1 MREAF
6 LPYAVARTMG
16 GRVTVAVAAS
26 APAPTTAARGR
37 VRRTVTGRATPD
49 RLRRVGAVLVV
60 GCLLTA
66 LAGLLSGLSR
76 TDQIA
81 DGGGRIAELTVD
93 AAELYRS
100 LADADAMATSGYVS
114 GGIEP
119 ADVRARYDAD
129 LSMAADRIVAAASR
143 LPADDPA
150 TVPVATLSKQLPVY
164 SGLIETARTYNRQGL
179 PLGQSYLN
187 SGSTLMRTTMLPAAE
202 ELRRLQT
209 ASLDRAY
216 DSGGAIPLVLLV
228 FGVATLVAI
237 VDVSVLERRR
247 TRRVFNTGL
256 VAAGAGITAALLW
269 VLIAGFV
276 TAGAIGDARQHSD
289 AATALDA
296 ARAAV
301 LQARS
306 NESLVLVARG
316 GGAADTGFTAQ
327 LTRVLGPDGLLT
339 AAAAHGAPVDGIRA
353 ATQAWDGAHR
363 ALRELDNSGKYIEAV
378 ASATGATA
386 GGSGTRFTELDDALS
401 RTIAGEREAF
411 RAAAVAASGATN
423 GLAWV
428 PAGLAVLAAAGVAV
442 GIAGRV
448 GEYR

>member
-1 MREAF
+1 MS
-6 LPYAVARTMG
+6 LDVAP
-16 GRVTVAVAAS
+16 S
-26 APAPTTAARGR
+26 APSPTAAARGR
-37 VRRTVTGRATPD
+37 LRRLVTGSATPD
-49 RLRRVGAVLVV
+49 RLRRTGAVLVV

-76 TDQIA
+76 TEDIA
-81 DGGGRIAELTVD
+81 DGGGRISALTVD

-119 ADVRARYDAD
+119 AAVRARYDDD
-129 LSMAADRIVAAASR
+129 LNRAADRLVKAASR

-150 TVPVATLSKQLPVY
+150 TRPVATISMQLPVY

-209 ASLDRAY
+209 ASLTSAY
-216 DSGGAIPLVLLV
+216 EGGAAIPLVLLG

-237 VDVSVLERRR
+237 LDVSVLERKR
-247 TRRVFNTGL
+247 TRRVLNPGL
-256 VAAGAGITAALLW
+256 VAAGVGMTAALLW
-269 VLIAGFV
+269 VVIAGFI
-276 TAGAIGDARQHSD
+276 ASGAITSARQHSD
-289 AATALDA
+289 AAAALDD

-327 LTRVLGPDGLLT
+327 LTRVLGAEGRGGLL
-339 AAAAHGAPVDGIRA
+339 AAAADRGARVDDVRSA
-353 ATQAWDGAHR
+353 AETWSAAHR
-363 ALRELDNSGKYIEAV
+363 NLRELDNNGKYPEAV
-378 ASATGATA
+378 ASATGTDPN
-386 GGSGTRFTELDDALS
+386 GSGATFDRLDAALATVIS
-401 RTIAGEREAF
+401 AERDAF
-411 RAAAVAASGATN
+411 RASAVAASGATN

-428 PAGLAVLAAAGVAV
+428 PAGLAVLATAGVAF
-442 GIAGRV
+442 GIDRKSV
-448 GEYR
+448 V